1 MGSVGSGNN
10 TITPQ
15 QEKALNKIANKT
27 RNLKNEQYR
36 IVDQEGNVLLS
47 KQGKEHEVSATVGEK
62 RQFMDGN
69 ISIHNHPAGGTFSSA
84 DFTDFG
90 HGATEI
96 WAAAPEGTYKLIN
109 TRVGKDD
116 QFSGWTRMRDAY
128 NRDIDH
134 DMSYLTL
141 RDKANEAP
149 HIKALRDEMSSVSKK
164 WVEARDSGASQSVL
178 DGYIKRFDELE
189 NQLRPAVK
197 AEIRRL
203 EVEPNHEWLKKN
215 ASKYGFKYVFEERK
229 KRR

>member
-36 IVDQEGNVLLS
+36 IVDQEGNVLLTR
-47 KQGKEHEVSATVGEK
+47 QGGKGEVSGTVGEK

-69 ISIHNHPAGGTFSSA
+69 IGIHNHPRGGTFSSA
-84 DFTDFG
+84 DFKDFG
-90 HGATEI
+90 FGATEI
-96 WAAAPEGTYKLIN
+96 WAAAPEGNYKLIN

-116 QFSGWTRMRDAY
+116 QYSGWRAMQEAY
-128 NRDIDH
+128 DKELNH

-141 RDKANEAP
+141 RNEAQKTP
-149 HIKALRDEMSSVSKK
+149 HIKSMMDEMQSISKEFMDK
-164 WVEARDSGASQSVL
+164 KNSGASQSTL
-178 DGYIKRFDELE
+178 DALGNKYDEISKKYSAEL
-189 NQLRPAVK
+189 K
-197 AEIRRL
+197 KEIRRL

-229 KRR
+229 KK